1 MLASSLICLEK
12 SLLGLSLQATAF
24 SRGSIEVGCIGR
36 VILRKSLDLRCE
48 LMSELPI
55 GTQHR
60 HNGNIGVSNDI
71 VGETQK
77 DRIFCI
83 L

>member
-1 MLASSLICLEK
+1 MPASSLICLEK
-12 SLLGLSLQATAF
+12 SLLGLSLQAIAF

-48 LMSELPI
+48 FMLLYKK
-55 GTQHR
+55 HR
-60 HNGNIGVSNDI
+60 HHGNIGVSNDI
-71 VGETQK
+71 VGDTQK